1 MLFSHSKYDIKGNVA
16 CGEEYVDY
24 YQHLAAKRV
33 RQKETNIRGMNT
45 YPGTNVIGF
54 TETALLSSMVM
65 VERRVRNSC
74 LVVSSLKQ
82 RYGYG

>member
-1 MLFSHSKYDIKGNVA
+1 MWWMNMLTITNSSQQNVH
-16 CGEEYVDY
+16 VK
-24 YQHLAAKRV
+24 KR
-33 RQKETNIRGMNT
+33 QIFRGMNT
-45 YPGTNVIGF
+45 YPGADVIGF